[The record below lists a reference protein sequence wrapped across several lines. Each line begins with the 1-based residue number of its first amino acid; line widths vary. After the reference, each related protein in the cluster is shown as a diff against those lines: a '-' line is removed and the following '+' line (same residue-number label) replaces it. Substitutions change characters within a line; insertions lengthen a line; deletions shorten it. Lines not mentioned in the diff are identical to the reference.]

1 MAGRRGWGGDN
12 PATPQG
18 IYLVM
23 AGRRGWGG
31 DNPATP
37 QGIYLVWGRQTR
49 MGRGQP
55 SYAAG
60 YLFSVGPADADGAG
74 TTQLRRRVFI

>member
-1 MAGRRGWGGDN
+1 MGRGQPSYAAGYLFSVGPGRRGWGGDN

-18 IYLVM
+18 IYLM
-23 AGRRGWGG
+23 
-31 DNPATP
+31 
-37 QGIYLVWGRQTR
+37 WGRQTR
-49 MGRGQP
+49 MGWGQP

-60 YLFSVGPADADGAG
+60 YLFNVGPADADGAG

>member
-1 MAGRRGWGGDN
+1 MWGRQTRMGWDN

-18 IYLVM
+18 IYLM
-23 AGRRGWGG
+23 
-31 DNPATP
+31 
-37 QGIYLVWGRQTR
+37 WGRQTR
-49 MGRGQP
+49 MGWGQP

-60 YLFSVGPADADGAG
+60 YLFNVGPADADGVG